1 MKNKVPFIFSL
12 LFIFF
17 SLYDTNAIAD
27 SKTTR
32 IRIEISQNPQSLKPI
47 RRDAFVSVSAW
58 YDAEADVVELECYDI
73 KNADVYIV
81 NTYGDIVSS
90 GSFDSTFNSYYV
102 LDVPEQA
109 GIYWLVI
116 DSPVLYGE
124 GMFEVK

>member
-1 MKNKVPFIFSL
+1 MKKLSL
-12 LFIFF
+12 IVFLILGM
-17 SLYDTNAIAD
+17 SVVAIASD
-27 SKTTR
+27 GYEKLKKQINIREHLQGNKTY
-32 IRIEISQNPQSLKPI
+32 
-47 RRDAFVSVSAW
+47 RDVFVSVSAW

-109 GIYWLVI
+109 GIYWLII

-124 GMFEVK
+124 GIFEVK

>member
-1 MKNKVPFIFSL
+1 MKKFSL
-12 LFIFF
+12 IVFLILGL
-17 SLYDTNAIAD
+17 SVVAIASD
-27 SKTTR
+27 ALDKSKRKINLKEHLHDYR
-32 IRIEISQNPQSLKPI
+32 ID
-47 RRDAFVSVSAW
+47 RDVFASVSAW

-124 GMFEVK
+124 GIFEVK